1 MMACSLFLCV
11 VLTNTSISAEQP
23 APNAPRSSS
32 TLPKQHALR
41 ITSPI
46 ASKQIPIDKDLIV
59 SGISTP
65 ATNKTSHCQV
75 YVIVNNIKPYQ
86 QAKGTGPGG
95 AADYSK
101 WNFVLTSKYTNIK
114 PGPANK
120 ITAKYTC
127 RDSPTTASFYSVNVT
142 GVGAAV
148 NNATITKQQ
157 QQERQQQQPKV
168 TNATSNAIYT
178 THQQTSISNGAD
190 IRNNI
195 TTGTAASLSLGY
207 DKLIYLD
214 NAKFHSG
221 SETSKPIPH
230 DTPFILPFP

>member
-1 MMACSLFLCV
+1 M
-11 VLTNTSISAEQP
+11 
-23 APNAPRSSS
+23 
-32 TLPKQHALR
+32 LPKQHTLR

-59 SGISTP
+59 SGISTS

-86 QAKGTGPGG
+86 PAKGTGPGG
-95 AADYSK
+95 VADYSK
-101 WNFVLTSKYTNIK
+101 WNFVLTSKYTSIK
-114 PGPANK
+114 PGPSNK

-127 RDSPTTASFYSVNVT
+127 SDNPTAASFYSVNVT
-142 GVGAAV
+142 GVAAAAV

-157 QQERQQQQPKV
+157 QQQQPKI

-178 THQQTSISNGAD
+178 THQQTSITVGSNNAD

-195 TTGTAASLSLGY
+195 TTNTVASPSLGY

-214 NAKFHSG
+214 NAKFHGG
-221 SETSKPIPH
+221 SDTSKPIPR